1 MKVLKGL
8 LTFFLVLIII
18 GGIGFLGFSI
28 IKGQGNMLGMNM
40 PSTTNNTTGSQTTQQ
55 KSTDSS
61 MSSMPSNNN
70 NLSLNTMTIQNK
82 DRLNQVV
89 TMISDAMNQI
99 TIDPYSRLTVP
110 GTVVTPNASTAQQ
123 GNTTVNIYPNSST
136 ALNVPPLTTVTPQT
150 PVATVSPGANIVYNQ
165 AKLEQLH
172 SGIFKLA
179 QGMML
184 LNDLNDDLT
193 LQATATEPNSYEG
206 YVERYAILLQ
216 NKLKLSKS
224 LIMINEGSTLINVNP
239 YASGIGYEYN
249 SQQMEQFHKGVY
261 KLAQGMLQGIKL
273 GDDFTSQMAKI
284 NSLSNNNSMNGMNMP
299 SSSGFPTLNVK
310 TVTTIIIIVL
320 ILTFI
325 LSILG
330 LIKSIFTSLTSDK
343 TLV

>member
-1 MKVLKGL
+1 MKVLKSIL
-8 LTFFLVLIII
+8 SFFLILIII
-18 GGIGFLGFSI
+18 GGIGFLGWNFYKAS
-28 IKGQGNMLGMNM
+28 GNMQGMNM
-40 PSTTNNTTGSQTTQQ
+40 PSTTNNTTSSQTTEQ
-55 KSTDSS
+55 KSNASS
-61 MSSMPSNNN
+61 MSSMPNNQN

-89 TMISDAMNQI
+89 TMISDALNQI
-99 TIDPYSRLTVP
+99 TIDPYSKLTVP
-110 GTVVTPNASTAQQ
+110 GTVVPPNTSTAQQ

-136 ALNVPPLTTVTPQT
+136 SLNVPP
-150 PVATVSPGANIVYNQ
+150 VATVVPQTSASTVNPGANIVYNQ

-206 YVERYAILLQ
+206 YIDRYAILLQ

-249 SQQMEQFHKGVY
+249 TQQMEQFHKGVY
-261 KLAQGMLQGIKL
+261 KLAQGMLQGVKL
-273 GDDFTSQMAKI
+273 GDDFTNQMAKI
-284 NSLSNNNSMNGMNMP
+284 NSLSNNTMNGMNMLP
-299 SSSGFPTLNVK
+299 SSSIIPTLNIK
-310 TVTTIIIIVL
+310 TIVTIIIIVL
-320 ILTFI
+320 ILAFIISLFGAVKSTFARVE
-325 LSILG
+325 
-330 LIKSIFTSLTSDK
+330 SDK
-343 TLV
+343 KQI